1 MMVLAERMLSWSV
14 HPRGTLMPISA
25 TLSHKILETF
35 GEKAAK
41 DMVDWMNRIDSA
53 RSELRDLNDTNARRF
68 DAKFEQIDARFEQI
82 DARFEKVDARFE
94 GVDARFDKLEGHI
107 DKRFGQLETSIANL
121 QIRIEQ
127 RTADLMKWSFMFWL
141 GAVGAI
147 AILAG
152 IFN

>member
-1 MMVLAERMLSWSV
+1 
-14 HPRGTLMPISA
+14 MPVSA

-53 RSELRDLNDTNARRF
+53 RSELRDLNEANARLV
-68 DAKFEQIDARFEQI
+68 DAKFERIDARFERV
-82 DARFEKVDARFE
+82 DARFEAIEGRLEKIDAKFE
-94 GVDARFDKLEGHI
+94 GVDARFDKLEGRV
-107 DKRFGQLETSIANL
+107 DLRFSQLEQSIAAL
-121 QIRIEQ
+121 QIKIEQ

-141 GAVGAI
+141 GAVGTI

-152 IFN
+152 LLN